1 MEGLTA
7 NSHEQQLAALQT
19 LIKTTGNTDL
29 MHESFDVDD
38 DTQFTR
44 EWFSWANMM
53 YCELLL
59 TTLGFKIER

>member
-1 MEGLTA
+1 
-7 NSHEQQLAALQT
+7 ALQT

>member
-1 MEGLTA
+1 MEGLTTRA
-7 NSHEQQLAALQT
+7 AGPQLQALQT
-19 LIKTTGNTDL
+19 LVQTTGGTDL
-29 MHESFDVDD
+29 MHESFDVNDD
-38 DTQFTR
+38 RRFTR